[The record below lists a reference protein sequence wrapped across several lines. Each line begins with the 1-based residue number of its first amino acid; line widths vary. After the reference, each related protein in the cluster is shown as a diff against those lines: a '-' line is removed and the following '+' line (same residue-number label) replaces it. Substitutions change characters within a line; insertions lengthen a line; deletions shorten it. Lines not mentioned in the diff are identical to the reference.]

1 MSSFA
6 DVLIIPVAL
15 FVIGMVLIFSIFI
28 FNTFANSDSSIFGT
42 YKTQINQ
49 TFDVIGVLIPLLMLG
64 MTLGAIVSAMLVRT
78 HPIFLGVS
86 ILLMVIQVLITPML
100 SNMWQSLIFADSG
113 ISDTANTLPFLL
125 FIFQN
130 LPIITIV
137 ISFLVGTITYLR
149 GMD

>member
-15 FVIGMVLIFSIFI
+15 FIIGLVLIFSIFI
-28 FNTFANSDSSIFGT
+28 FNTFADADASIFGA

-49 TFDVIGVLIPLLMLG
+49 AFNVIGVLIPLLMLG
-64 MTLGAIVSAMLVRT
+64 MTLGAIVSAMLIRT

-86 ILLMVIQVLITPML
+86 ILLMVIQILITPAL
-100 SNMWQSLIFADSG
+100 ANMWQSIITADAG
-113 ISDTANTLPFLL
+113 ISDTADTLPFLI

-130 LPIITIV
+130 LPLITIV

-149 GMD
+149 GME